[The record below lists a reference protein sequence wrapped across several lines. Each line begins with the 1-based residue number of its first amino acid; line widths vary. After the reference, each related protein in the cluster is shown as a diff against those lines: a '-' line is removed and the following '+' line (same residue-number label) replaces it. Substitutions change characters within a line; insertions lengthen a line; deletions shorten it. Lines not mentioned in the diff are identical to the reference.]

1 MPDEKLIFRKAS
13 VAGSF
18 YSRDKL
24 ILERELSMLL
34 EAAPLVDIPGKI
46 RAIIVPHAGYLY
58 SGGVAARA
66 YSQILN
72 QNYKKVIIIAPSH
85 ESEFEYSSIFNG
97 AGYTTPFGQLSV
109 DKDLAEKLSS
119 ISDFVR
125 MSEIGH
131 SAQEHAIEVQ
141 LPFLQSCL
149 GKFQIIPIA
158 MGAQTEEQIEAL
170 TAILCKVLP
179 VDDTLLV
186 ASTDLSHNHPH
197 ERAKQKD
204 QIAVEA
210 IDAYDEAMLWREIQ
224 EGQVEMCGYGPTI
237 VAMKTA
243 RHMGSKESRVLL
255 YRDSGDISG
264 NYSSVV
270 GYLSAIIF

>member
-1 MPDEKLIFRKAS
+1 MPEEKLNFRKAS

-34 EAAPLVDIPGKI
+34 EAAPVINISRKI
-46 RAIIVPHAGYLY
+46 RALIVPHAGYLY

-72 QNYKKVIIIAPSH
+72 QNYKKVVILAPSH
-85 ESEFEYSSIFNG
+85 ESEFEFSSIFDG
-97 AGYTTPFGQLSV
+97 AGYTTPFGPLSL
-109 DKDLAEKLSS
+109 DLNLSKKLSG

-125 MSEIGH
+125 ISEIGH

-170 TAILCKVLP
+170 TAILCQVLP

-186 ASTDLSHNHPH
+186 ASTDLSHNLPH
-197 ERAKQKD
+197 EKAKQMD
-204 QIAVEA
+204 QIAVNA
-210 IDAYDEAMLWREIQ
+210 IHAFDETMLWREIQ
-224 EGQVEMCGYGPTI
+224 EGQIEMCGYGPAI

-243 RHMGSKESRVLL
+243 RHMGAKESRVLL

-264 NYSSVV
+264 DYLSVV